1 MDYKYYEYLGSI
13 VIDMELRAMNVG
25 AYRSLFDHIYYV
37 SLWRKRLI
45 ESQTHEQTAMA
56 RWSVG
61 DARDNLEHIMQVLEF
76 SDPLKEK
83 IRYVADSPLSCVRI

>member
-1 MDYKYYEYLGSI
+1 MDNKYYEYLGSI
-13 VIDMELRAMNVG
+13 VIDMELRAMKIG

-37 SLWRKRLI
+37 SLWRKRLV
-45 ESQTHEQTAMA
+45 ESQTPEQAAMA

-61 DARDNLEHIMQVLEF
+61 DARDNLQVFEF